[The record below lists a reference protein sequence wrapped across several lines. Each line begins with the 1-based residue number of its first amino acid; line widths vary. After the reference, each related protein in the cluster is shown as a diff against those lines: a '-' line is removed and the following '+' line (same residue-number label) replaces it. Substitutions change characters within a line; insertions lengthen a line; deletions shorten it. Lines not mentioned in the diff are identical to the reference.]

1 LQKER
6 KKDRKKKIYCPK
18 GQMLKVMN
26 IEVIQGNKG
35 KLYKFKAKHIDELYQ
50 VMIDERFKEIM
61 NNDNI

>member
-1 LQKER
+1 
-6 KKDRKKKIYCPK
+6 
-18 GQMLKVMN
+18 MN

-35 KLYKFKAKHIDELYQ
+35 KLYKFKAKDFKELYQ

>member
-1 LQKER
+1 
-6 KKDRKKKIYCPK
+6 
-18 GQMLKVMN
+18 MLKVMN